1 MYWLNPASLSLSL
14 SPSPSLSL
22 FFSPLPSLHLL
33 PLYPFLF
40 VWFWNSGRLLHGEG
54 YCLLRRGHRLLVTTF
69 WAAHMSR
76 SASCPPPWSVSSFA
90 SLRSPGGGPVL
101 CRSHCAKKK
110 KKRKP
115 PADQMEMLMYF
126 LLHGKKKREVH
137 ACCISLS
144 KYLNIITYSIQ
155 LLIIDGWIERTLVI
169 PSGNK
174 DRLGS

>member
-126 LLHGKKKREVH
+126 LLHRKKTRSTCMLYITVK
-137 ACCISLS
+137 IL
-144 KYLNIITYSIQ
+144 KYYHIFNTVVNHR
-155 LLIIDGWIERTLVI
+155 WM
-169 PSGNK
+169 
-174 DRLGS
+174 DRKNFSNPFRK